1 MLFYS
6 CYFLPSHMTM
16 VILCGDADADA
27 HIRLTKQTKN
37 STINP
42 IYGFDIYEFID
53 KGKNP

>member
-1 MLFYS
+1 
-6 CYFLPSHMTM
+6 MTM
-16 VILCGDADADA
+16 VILCGDADADADA

-53 KGKNP
+53 KEKNP

>member
-1 MLFYS
+1 
-6 CYFLPSHMTM
+6 MTI